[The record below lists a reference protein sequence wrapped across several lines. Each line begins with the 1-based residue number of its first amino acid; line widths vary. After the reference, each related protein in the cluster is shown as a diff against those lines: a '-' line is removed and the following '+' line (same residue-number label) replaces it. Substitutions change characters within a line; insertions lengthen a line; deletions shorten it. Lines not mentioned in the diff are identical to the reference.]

1 MEDQAERDLK
11 KIRALLKLSQ
21 GALRLSCLENVE
33 ADRVIARLRSEVA
46 ALSDRTRTMEDALRQ
61 AAVVGEA
68 IAAMASENW
77 PYAPIYMPR
86 REVPGRIVDEA
97 VVRRICAEGA
107 ELRRC
112 LEALAAS
119 STGGE
124 QPGASPDAVA
134 AGQPV
139 DSVE

>member
-11 KIRALLKLSQ
+11 KMSALLKLSQ

-33 ADRVIARLRSEVA
+33 ADRVIARLRTEVA
-46 ALSDRTRTMEDALRQ
+46 ALSDRARTMEDALRQ
-61 AAVVGEA
+61 AAAVCEA

-77 PYAPIYMPR
+77 PYAPIYLPR
-86 REVPGRIVDEA
+86 REIPGRIVDEA
-97 VVRRICAEGA
+97 IVRRLCAEGA
-107 ELRRC
+107 ELRRQ

-119 STGGE
+119 TGGE
-124 QPGASPDAVA
+124 QFGASPNAAV